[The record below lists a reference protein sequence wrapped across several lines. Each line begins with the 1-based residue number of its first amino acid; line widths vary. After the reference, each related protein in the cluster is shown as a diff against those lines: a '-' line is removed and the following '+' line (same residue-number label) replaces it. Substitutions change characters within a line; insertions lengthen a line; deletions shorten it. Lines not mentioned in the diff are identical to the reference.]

1 MNDKWTTKERA
12 RLLFTIIGLVFIAL
26 VWIKEC
32 SAQGL
37 GGYGGLTI
45 EQKHA
50 KNMRRARDN
59 AIRAQLRLSEQRA
72 RVMANQIRRA
82 NSKANYWHNQR
93 MLERH
98 IKCKK

>member
-72 RVMANQIRRA
+72 RVMANQIRRIDA
-82 NSKANYWHNQR
+82 RTNCRPNQKVLKYQR
-93 MLERH
+93 
-98 IKCKK
+98 KGK